1 MESWKTS
8 LMEAARK
15 AAERAYC
22 PYSQFPV
29 GAALRTRKG
38 DVVTGCNVENR
49 SYGLTICAE
58 RNAVFQAVDK
68 GQKEFDALALYTP
81 TSDPVMPCGAC
92 LQVLSEFNQTMIVLI
107 GFQEGIVEKKLN
119 ELFPASFDHTPPG
132 MVSYS
137 CS

>member
-1 MESWKTS
+1 MESWKAS
-8 LMEAARK
+8 LMQAARL

-29 GAALRTRKG
+29 GAALKTRKG

-68 GQKEFDALALYTP
+68 GHREFDALALYTP
-81 TSDPVMPCGAC
+81 TPDPVMPCGAC
-92 LQVLSEFNQTMIVLI
+92 LQVLSEFNRNMIVLI
-107 GFQEGIVEKKLN
+107 GYQKGVEEKNVK
-119 ELFPASFDHTPPG
+119 ELLPAPFDHTPTG
-132 MVSYS
+132 KNS
-137 CS
+137 CSCK